1 MDELTSSFQASLS
14 SRAQDFKS
22 KSSKYSQKD
31 RISKALESQHS
42 KRKSVVALLRQ
53 LSEANNKEEN
63 LVENNEKD
71 EKMEETSN
79 QENGT
84 KGEIEDAEI
93 EEEEGNENMEGVV
106 KTVKEKGNYKHGK
119 RKNQSKSEN
128 LVMFGELLE
137 EPPND
142 AENWKAVFYPTGKR
156 CLVVASKGRTRV
168 YLSNGK
174 LYKTISSLLPGGSHF
189 SEGNNNK
196 ESCVLDC
203 ILNETEMIFHVID
216 MLCWRSHPFY
226 DCETDFRF
234 FWLNSKLLEVPVSQ
248 AGKFV

>member
-1 MDELTSSFQASLS
+1 MDELTPSFQASLS

-93 EEEEGNENMEGVV
+93 EEEEGNENEIKAESASENMEGVV

-119 RKNQSKSEN
+119 RKNQSK
-128 LVMFGELLE
+128 
-137 EPPND
+137 
-142 AENWKAVFYPTGKR
+142 R
-156 CLVVASKGRTRV
+156 
-168 YLSNGK
+168 
-174 LYKTISSLLPGGSHF
+174 
-189 SEGNNNK
+189 
-196 ESCVLDC
+196 
-203 ILNETEMIFHVID
+203 
-216 MLCWRSHPFY
+216 
-226 DCETDFRF
+226 
-234 FWLNSKLLEVPVSQ
+234 
-248 AGKFV
+248 

>member
-1 MDELTSSFQASLS
+1 
-14 SRAQDFKS
+14 
-22 KSSKYSQKD
+22 
-31 RISKALESQHS
+31 
-42 KRKSVVALLRQ
+42 
-53 LSEANNKEEN
+53 
-63 LVENNEKD
+63 
-71 EKMEETSN
+71 
-79 QENGT
+79 
-84 KGEIEDAEI
+84 
-93 EEEEGNENMEGVV
+93 
-106 KTVKEKGNYKHGK
+106 
-119 RKNQSKSEN
+119 
-128 LVMFGELLE
+128 MFGELLE

-248 AGKFV
+248 VSPHNPFIFRQVNSFEFDRTTLQGYLNNELKLDYVVDGTLIYHKQAHYHVGISPLCLWIPLSSLNQILKNDNLAS